1 MRREILT
8 VLVGFGVAGA
18 GMASPALAAQDKD
31 PRVPNRDPDAMDI
44 AKTPINDLNISKD
57 PIPAMLVAA
66 QERPYSL
73 AGLSRCSNL
82 IKEVEQLDS
91 ILGPDIDLP
100 EEERKRIS
108 AGRVGKWVVSSFIP
122 FRGLIREVSGAND
135 HERKFRAAIQA
146 GIARRGFLKGV
157 GSAKGCKYPAAPATP
172 SVIAKYKA
180 ELDAAEAREEAEK
193 EAKENDKD

>member
-1 MRREILT
+1 MRREMLTIL
-8 VLVGFGVAGA
+8 AGA
-18 GMASPALAAQDKD
+18 GLMAAPAWAAQDQNA
-31 PRVPNRDPDAMDI
+31 RVTDRDPNAMDI
-44 AKTPINDLNISKD
+44 AKTPISDLNISKD

-73 AGLSRCSNL
+73 AGLSKCSNL
-82 IKEVEQLDS
+82 SKEVRQLDA

-146 GIARRGFLKGV
+146 GLARRGYLKGV
-157 GSAKGCKYPAAPATP
+157 GGAKGCKYPASPATP
-172 SVIAKYKA
+172 AVVAKYKA
-180 ELDAAEAREEAEK
+180 ALDAEEAREKAEK
-193 EAKENDKD
+193 EAEKNKDND

>member
-8 VLVGFGVAGA
+8 ILAGT
-18 GMASPALAAQDKD
+18 GLLASPAWAAQDKD
-31 PRVPNRDPDAMDI
+31 TRVTDRDPDAMDI

-82 IKEVEQLDS
+82 IKEVEQLDA

-100 EEERKRIS
+100 EEQRSRIS

-146 GIARRGFLKGV
+146 GLARRGFLKGV
-157 GSAKGCKYPAAPATP
+157 GSAKGCKYPASPATP
-172 SVIAKYKA
+172 QVIAKYKY
-180 ELDAAEAREEAEK
+180 ELDVAEARERAEK
-193 EAKENDKD
+193 EKAKKNGKD

>member
-8 VLVGFGVAGA
+8 VLAGFGLAGA
-18 GMASPALAAQDKD
+18 SMATPALAAQDKD
-31 PRVPNRDPDAMDI
+31 PRVTNRDPDAMDI

-82 IKEVEQLDS
+82 IKEVEQLDT

-135 HERKFRAAIQA
+135 HERKVRAAIQA

-157 GSAKGCKYPAAPATP
+157 GSAKGCKYPASPATP

-193 EAKENDKD
+193 EAKD